1 MPARD
6 VVTVHPSFS
15 VYTASLKRG
24 VGVLGD
30 TGLETV
36 LEAAG
41 DVLEISHAASSD
53 GLSALGLLAPVVL
66 SGLSRGV
73 SA

>member
-1 MPARD
+1 
-6 VVTVHPSFS
+6 
-15 VYTASLKRG
+15 

-41 DVLEISHAASSD
+41 DVLEVSHAASSD
-53 GLSALGLLAPVVL
+53 GLSTLGLLAPVVL